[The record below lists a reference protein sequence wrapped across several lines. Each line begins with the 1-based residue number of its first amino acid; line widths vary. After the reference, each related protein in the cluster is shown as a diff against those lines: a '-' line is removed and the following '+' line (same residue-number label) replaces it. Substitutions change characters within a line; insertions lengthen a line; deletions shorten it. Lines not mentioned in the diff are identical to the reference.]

1 MENSVLILIVENEVL
16 IGIDVESSL
25 QDGGF
30 ETHVAQNGK
39 QAIAVLED
47 GEVSVA
53 GLVTDIDLGA
63 GPDGWSV
70 AQRARELNPA
80 IPVVYMSGHQVIEH
94 ASKGVP
100 ASLMVQKPFAAMQI
114 VTAISQLLNAALPAL
129 SGEPTA

>member
-30 ETHVAQNGK
+30 ETHLAQNGK
-39 QAIAVLED
+39 KAIAVLED
-47 GEVSVA
+47 KELSVA

-80 IPVVYMSGHQVIEH
+80 IPIVYMSGHQVIEH

-100 ASLMVQKPFAAMQI
+100 ASLMVQKPFASMQI
-114 VTAISQLLNAALPAL
+114 VTAISQLLNALPAL